1 MMDNKYLWSIIDVLR
16 EELSSG
22 TEYGKLQAEI
32 NALKKSIYYERE
44 ENNHL
49 KKINSHSTKEKNMY
63 QDRLKKVET
72 FSTIENDYDVL
83 KKKYDE
89 LKLAIV
95 DQNDDIKTLK
105 KDNKWLANRNGEII
119 KEKDAWIND
128 LKTENKELKAINYHD
143 EIKDL
148 HKERDNLFK
157 ENTKL
162 KAEIKEL
169 KQCSNVAFVEVLNRS
184 NDKLKAENDKLKNGW
199 YVTNLQAEI
208 ETLKDEAVK
217 WNRKYN
223 QVEYPKDYQKE
234 AKEHF
239 HHNPNCKGVRFHM
252 LDYDDYE
259 YDENDGLN
267 GLSGEYNGSLMAEDC
282 LVEIDNNTTK
292 LKFH

>member
-1 MMDNKYLWSIIDVLR
+1 MDSKYLWSIIDLLR
-16 EELSSG
+16 DELSISSDVNG
-22 TEYGKLQAEI
+22 LQ
-32 NALKKSIYYERE
+32 
-44 ENNHL
+44 
-49 KKINSHSTKEKNMY
+49 
-63 QDRLKKVET
+63 
-72 FSTIENDYDVL
+72 
-83 KKKYDE
+83 KKYDY

-128 LKTENKELKAINYHD
+128 LKVENDKLNAWIIDLRDKVKSKMRLGDEFQRDLIVSNDINKELRRHVKT
-143 EIKDL
+143 L
-148 HKERDNLFK
+148 
-157 ENTKL
+157 
-162 KAEIKEL
+162 
-169 KQCSNVAFVEVLNRS
+169 Q
-184 NDKLKAENDKLKNGW
+184 AENDKLKNGW

>member
-1 MMDNKYLWSIIDVLR
+1 MDNKYLWSIIDVLR

-32 NALKKSIYYERE
+32 KSLEKLIEAKHKKRNEDSNLIA
-44 ENNHL
+44 
-49 KKINSHSTKEKNMY
+49 
-63 QDRLKKVET
+63 
-72 FSTIENDYDVL
+72 
-83 KKKYDE
+83 E
-89 LKLAIV
+89 LKLVIV

-105 KDNKWLANRNGEII
+105 VDNKWLANRNGEII

-128 LKTENKELKAINYHD
+128 LK
-143 EIKDL
+143 
-148 HKERDNLFK
+148 
-157 ENTKL
+157 
-162 KAEIKEL
+162 AEIKEL
-169 KQCSNVAFVEVLNRS
+169 KDVIIKDLECDLKQAIKLRDKFGQERDDNRK
-184 NDKLKAENDKLKNGW
+184 NIDILKMEIKTLKQNNHYKMNLTTEIDHLKAVNKENNIFLKNLEKENEELKAENDS
-199 YVTNLQAEI
+199 
-208 ETLKDEAVK
+208 LKDEAVK

-252 LDYDDYE
+252 IDFDEYDYDN
-259 YDENDGLN
+259 NDGLN

-282 LVEIDNNTTK
+282 LLEIDNNTTR

>member
-32 NALKKSIYYERE
+32 KSLEKLIDAKHKKRNEDSNLIA
-44 ENNHL
+44 
-49 KKINSHSTKEKNMY
+49 
-63 QDRLKKVET
+63 
-72 FSTIENDYDVL
+72 
-83 KKKYDE
+83 E

-105 KDNKWLANRNGEII
+105 
-119 KEKDAWIND
+119 
-128 LKTENKELKAINYHD
+128 
-143 EIKDL
+143 
-148 HKERDNLFK
+148 
-157 ENTKL
+157 
-162 KAEIKEL
+162 
-169 KQCSNVAFVEVLNRS
+169 
-184 NDKLKAENDKLKNGW
+184 AENDD
-199 YVTNLQAEI
+199 
-208 ETLKDEAVK
+208 LKDEAVK

-223 QVEYPKDYQKE
+223 KVEYPKDYLKE

-239 HHNPNCKGVRFHM
+239 NHNPKCKGVRFHM
-252 LDYDDYE
+252 IDFDEYDYDN
-259 YDENDGLN
+259 NDGLN

>member
-32 NALKKSIYYERE
+32 KSLEKLIDAKHKKRNEDSNLIA
-44 ENNHL
+44 
-49 KKINSHSTKEKNMY
+49 
-63 QDRLKKVET
+63 
-72 FSTIENDYDVL
+72 
-83 KKKYDE
+83 E

-105 KDNKWLANRNGEII
+105 
-119 KEKDAWIND
+119 
-128 LKTENKELKAINYHD
+128 
-143 EIKDL
+143 
-148 HKERDNLFK
+148 
-157 ENTKL
+157 
-162 KAEIKEL
+162 AEIKTL
-169 KQCSNVAFVEVLNRS
+169 KQNNHYKMNLTSEIET
-184 NDKLKAENDKLKNGW
+184 LKAENDS
-199 YVTNLQAEI
+199 
-208 ETLKDEAVK
+208 LKDEAVK

-223 QVEYPKDYQKE
+223 KVEYPKDYLKE

-239 HHNPNCKGVRFHM
+239 HHNPKCKGVRFHM
-252 LDYDDYE
+252 IDFDEYDYDN
-259 YDENDGLN
+259 NDGLN

>member
-1 MMDNKYLWSIIDVLR
+1 MDNKYLWSIIDVLR

-32 NALKKSIYYERE
+32 KSLEKLIDAKHKKRNEDSNLIA
-44 ENNHL
+44 
-49 KKINSHSTKEKNMY
+49 
-63 QDRLKKVET
+63 
-72 FSTIENDYDVL
+72 
-83 KKKYDE
+83 E

-105 KDNKWLANRNGEII
+105 IDNKWLANRNGEII

-128 LKTENKELKAINYHD
+128 LK
-143 EIKDL
+143 
-148 HKERDNLFK
+148 
-157 ENTKL
+157 
-162 KAEIKEL
+162 AEIKEL
-169 KQCSNVAFVEVLNRS
+169 KDVIIKDLECDLKQAIKLRDKFGQERDDNRKNIDILKMEIKTLKQNNHYKMNLTS
-184 NDKLKAENDKLKNGW
+184 EIETLKAENDS
-199 YVTNLQAEI
+199 
-208 ETLKDEAVK
+208 LKDEAVK

-223 QVEYPKDYQKE
+223 KACYKIEYPKDYLKE

-252 LDYDDYE
+252 IDFDEYDYDN
-259 YDENDGLN
+259 NDGLN

-282 LVEIDNNTTK
+282 LLEIDNNTTR

>member
-1 MMDNKYLWSIIDVLR
+1 MR

-32 NALKKSIYYERE
+32 KSLEKLIDAKHKKRNEDSNLIA
-44 ENNHL
+44 
-49 KKINSHSTKEKNMY
+49 
-63 QDRLKKVET
+63 
-72 FSTIENDYDVL
+72 
-83 KKKYDE
+83 E

-105 KDNKWLANRNGEII
+105 VDNKWLANRNGEII

-128 LKTENKELKAINYHD
+128 LK
-143 EIKDL
+143 
-148 HKERDNLFK
+148 
-157 ENTKL
+157 
-162 KAEIKEL
+162 AEIKEL
-169 KQCSNVAFVEVLNRS
+169 KDVIIKDLECDLKQAIKLRDKFGQERDDNRKNIDILKMEIKTLKQNNHYKMNLTS
-184 NDKLKAENDKLKNGW
+184 EIETLKAENDS
-199 YVTNLQAEI
+199 
-208 ETLKDEAVK
+208 LKDEAVK

-252 LDYDDYE
+252 IDFDEYDYDN
-259 YDENDGLN
+259 NDGLN

-282 LVEIDNNTTK
+282 LLEIDNNTTR